1 MRKEKTTLSQIGIY
15 VWALSWLEPPLFS
28 STGDSDERAQKLSVA
43 YSMTRMEMFSYQ
55 KIDR

>member
-1 MRKEKTTLSQIGIY
+1 MREEKTTLSKIGIY

-28 STGDSDERAQKLSVA
+28 STGDSDERAKKLSVA

-55 KIDR
+55 KFDR